1 MDPKTNYTLVGVFVL
16 ALISALTVVSL
27 WLSTSLDNRVYKNY
41 AIYMNE
47 SVSGLSEQSAVKF
60 NGVAV
65 GYVKEIDL
73 NDADPQQVRI
83 IVEIQQSVPIT
94 TSTTATLKSQGITGL
109 TYIGLTSENKIGK
122 PLTRLKGE
130 LYPVIRYTPSF
141 LFQLDKSAKEV
152 AESVKGVTNN
162 LGDVLNK
169 KNAESLEV
177 TLKNLGTITTALA
190 KQTQSFQAI
199 VKNTS
204 ELLSNAQ
211 KASQRLPEVM
221 ENFEQGLV
229 KVGHMSNSLTRAGN
243 EVSLTMQSSRRTLNS
258 FERQALPP
266 AVTLMNKLDRL
277 ADTLDGLAKELRQN
291 PSIVIRGKAMRQL
304 GPGEH

>member
-1 MDPKTNYTLVGVFVL
+1 LDPKTNYTLVGVFVL

-27 WLSTSLDNRVYKNY
+27 WLSTSLDNRVYKDY

-73 NDADPQQVRI
+73 NHADPQQVRV

-109 TYIGLTSENKIGK
+109 TYIGLTADKKIGK
-122 PLTRLKGE
+122 PLSRLPGE
-130 LYPVIRYTPSF
+130 IYPVIRYTPSF
-141 LFQLDKSAKEV
+141 LFQLDKSAKDV
-152 AESVKGVTNN
+152 AESVKGVTEN
-162 LGDVLNK
+162 LSDVLNK
-169 KNAESLEV
+169 RNAESLEV
-177 TLKNLGTITTALA
+177 TLKNLSTITSALA
-190 KQTQSFQAI
+190 KQTTSFQAI
-199 VKNTS
+199 VKNTN

-211 KASQRLPEVM
+211 KASQRLPDVM
-221 ENFEQGLV
+221 EHFDEGLI
-229 KVGHMSNSLTRAGN
+229 KVGRMSHSLTRAGN

-258 FERQALPP
+258 IERQALPP
-266 AVTLMNKLDRL
+266 AVALMNKLDRL
-277 ADTLDGLAKELRQN
+277 ADTLDGLAKELKQN